1 MKREK
6 IITRT
11 VTTLSV
17 DVMGIDSN
25 GNVSTVNLE
34 IPVMEDRKI
43 FPYIVATSTSYFSP
57 ARVVKVEQVEQLYG
71 MPESVFIAHATKLPP
86 RKDYNTEKEEG

>member
-1 MKREK
+1 MKKEK

-17 DVMGIDSN
+17 DVLGIDSN
-25 GNVSTVNLE
+25 GNVSTVNRE

-43 FPYIVATSTSYFSP
+43 FPYIVATSTSDFSP
-57 ARVVKVEQVEQLYG
+57 ARVVKVEQKEQLYG
-71 MPESVFIAHATKLPP
+71 MTESKFIANAEKLPP